1 MIDMPKTWILYKTET
16 GDAHGWLDR
25 MLMPSEELTDIL
37 HQESCYSGNIP
48 SVGDRVYDSKQED
61 DGTVY
66 SRDGDWVVSKV
77 HQFSSFD
84 TDERLV
90 VCYCTYAPITPEWEV
105 VERGASVA
113 EMMATKA
120 HH

>member
-1 MIDMPKTWILYKTET
+1 MARAWVVYKAEKM
-16 GDAHGWLDR
+16 DASGWEDR
-25 MLMPSEELTDIL
+25 MLMPPEELTDIL
-37 HQESCYSGNIP
+37 HQESCYSENIP

-66 SRDGDWVVSKV
+66 SRDGDWVVSKI

-84 TDERLV
+84 TDERIV

-105 VERGASVA
+105 VERGAPVA
-113 EMMATKA
+113 EMMAAKVRS
-120 HH
+120 